1 MFLIKACPMK
11 ALFGPRKRS
20 WKNLRIDIAP

>member
-1 MFLIKACPMK
+1 MFLIKAFPMK
-11 ALFGPRKRS
+11 ALFSPRKLS